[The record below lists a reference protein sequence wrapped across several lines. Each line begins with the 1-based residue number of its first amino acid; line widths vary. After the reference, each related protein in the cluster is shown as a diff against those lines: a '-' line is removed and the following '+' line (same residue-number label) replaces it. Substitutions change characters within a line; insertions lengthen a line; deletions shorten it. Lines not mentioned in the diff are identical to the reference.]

1 MARIPIGLQ
10 LYSVREDCKKD
21 LPAVLAAVA
30 KMGYDGVE
38 FAGYYNCSAKELRK
52 LLDGLK
58 LKCCGTHIGID
69 TLTGDALKATIAFN
83 LELGNPYLIVPW
95 IEEKYRKTRTLNID
109 KFKAVFPEVY
119 MTCCDVERRDLEQKM
134 EHLGEK
140 INLTLIDKLIKPVA
154 LEAAPGVVLVKET
167 ITYGVVRK
175 C

>member
-1 MARIPIGLQ
+1 MSTMDEARDLIINPLPEVAIRDPLTKVYECDDLISKLESTLARI
-10 LYSVREDCKKD
+10 REERQTA
-21 LPAVLAAVA
+21 LNYAV
-30 KMGYDGVE
+30 KNNINE
-38 FAGYYNCSAKELRK
+38 E
-52 LLDGLK
+52 
-58 LKCCGTHIGID
+58 
-69 TLTGDALKATIAFN
+69 GD
-83 LELGNPYLIVPW
+83 YR

-167 ITYGVVRK
+167 ITYNVVKR

>member
-1 MARIPIGLQ
+1 MSAIDGWPDVWGTQARDLIANPIPEIAIRNPLTTVYE
-10 LYSVREDCKKD
+10 LDNII
-21 LPAVLAAVA
+21 A
-30 KMGYDGVE
+30 KME
-38 FAGYYNCSAKELRK
+38 SALASRKEERAA
-52 LLDGLK
+52 
-58 LKCCGTHIGID
+58 
-69 TLTGDALKATIAFN
+69 ALNYAVKNNIA
-83 LELGNPYLIVPW
+83 EEGEYR